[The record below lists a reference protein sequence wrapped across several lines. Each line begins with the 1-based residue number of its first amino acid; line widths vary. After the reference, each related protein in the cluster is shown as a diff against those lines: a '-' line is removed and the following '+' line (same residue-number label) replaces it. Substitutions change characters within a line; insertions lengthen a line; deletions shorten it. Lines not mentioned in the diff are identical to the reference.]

1 LYKLGQYDKVIRNS
15 EEATRLYKGQPIL
28 SRFLYL
34 QALSIGKTK
43 SLNEFEMALK
53 KITSVYP
60 GTEVAA
66 AAQNTLDFLS
76 RQKEGNAINS
86 NNISTTV
93 NNNSNKEQVNTNI
106 PASSLNY
113 KFDPSAFHFFV
124 VIVNAKSN
132 DISQLR
138 NLISDHNKLY
148 FSLEKLNTTN
158 IFFTTNEQMITVSN
172 FKDKEKAMTYYYSIE
187 KNNNLRTML
196 DKLNANKFIISAENY
211 STLYKQKNVEDYK
224 QFFIKNYLN
233 L

>member
-1 LYKLGQYDKVIRNS
+1 DITNDLNSVKISHNGFSLGDRGIWRKFNPYNPYS
-15 EEATRLYKGQPIL
+15 ENKEKQEFNMESLDDLFNDNDEEQNIVDNEEKKQTENNL
-28 SRFLYL
+28 S
-34 QALSIGKTK
+34 S
-43 SLNEFEMALK
+43 
-53 KITSVYP
+53 
-60 GTEVAA
+60 
-66 AAQNTLDFLS
+66 
-76 RQKEGNAINS
+76 
-86 NNISTTV
+86 